1 MHGRRC
7 RDMQGKASRALEL
20 QNNRHQWRRF
30 ALSSEERRD
39 NRRVGVKNNLPL
51 QDAYLQA
58 IKRENAPVTIYL
70 RNGFQLR
77 GHVRGFDNFTIILE
91 YDNKPHLV
99 YKHAVSTVSPQTA
112 VQFSSTEI
120 GTPRAAVAEN
130 QEVAA
135 HDGAVRSPV
144 AQ

>member
-1 MHGRRC
+1 
-7 RDMQGKASRALEL
+7 
-20 QNNRHQWRRF
+20 
-30 ALSSEERRD
+30 
-39 NRRVGVKNNLPL
+39 VKNNLPL
-51 QDAYLQA
+51 QDAYLLA

-99 YKHAVSTVSPQTA
+99 YKHAVSTVSPQA
-112 VQFSSTEI
+112 PVQFSGSEI
-120 GTPRAAVAEN
+120 GVGSRQAIPADGEPALAV
-130 QEVAA
+130 
-135 HDGAVRSPV
+135 DGAVKAPV

>member
-1 MHGRRC
+1 
-7 RDMQGKASRALEL
+7 
-20 QNNRHQWRRF
+20 
-30 ALSSEERRD
+30 
-39 NRRVGVKNNLPL
+39 VKNNLPL

-99 YKHAVSTVSPQTA
+99 YKHAVSTVSPQTP
-112 VQFSSTEI
+112 VQFSGAEI
-120 GTPRAAVAEN
+120 GAVRPNAAVAADGH
-130 QEVAA
+130 EVAA
-135 HDGAVRSPV
+135 TDGVVRTSV
-144 AQ
+144 AP

>member
-1 MHGRRC
+1 M
-7 RDMQGKASRALEL
+7 
-20 QNNRHQWRRF
+20 
-30 ALSSEERRD
+30 
-39 NRRVGVKNNLPL
+39 KNNLPL
-51 QDAYLQA
+51 QDAYLLA

-99 YKHAVSTVSPQTA
+99 YKHAVSTVSPQA
-112 VQFSSTEI
+112 PVQFSGSEN
-120 GTPRAAVAEN
+120 GGGSRQTPADAEPAIAV
-130 QEVAA
+130 
-135 HDGAVRSPV
+135 DGQLKTPV

>member
-1 MHGRRC
+1 V
-7 RDMQGKASRALEL
+7 
-20 QNNRHQWRRF
+20 N
-30 ALSSEERRD
+30 SSETATTSGGCRYATAARD
-39 NRRVGVKNNLPL
+39 IGELGVKNNLPL
-51 QDAYLQA
+51 QDAYLLA

-99 YKHAVSTVSPQTA
+99 YKHAVSTVSPQSP
-112 VQFSSTEI
+112 VQFSGSEI
-120 GTPRAAVAEN
+120 GGPARQAAPVDAEPAIS
-130 QEVAA
+130 V
-135 HDGAVRSPV
+135 DGAVKTPV

>member
-1 MHGRRC
+1 VNIWSLPATVGFSHGATPRE
-7 RDMQGKASRALEL
+7 ALEK
-20 QNNRHQWRRF
+20 N
-30 ALSSEERRD
+30 
-39 NRRVGVKNNLPL
+39 GVKNNLPL
-51 QDAYLQA
+51 QDAYLLA

-99 YKHAVSTVSPQTA
+99 YKHAVSTVSPQSA
-112 VQFSSTEI
+112 VQFSGAEI
-120 GTPRAAVAEN
+120 GVGARPAAATEAEPALVA
-130 QEVAA
+130 
-135 HDGAVRSPV
+135 DGAVKTPV

>member
-1 MHGRRC
+1 M
-7 RDMQGKASRALEL
+7 
-20 QNNRHQWRRF
+20 
-30 ALSSEERRD
+30 
-39 NRRVGVKNNLPL
+39 GVKNNLPL

-112 VQFSSTEI
+112 VQFSSSDIGSSNNSRPAVNPTPETEAPVLVDTASR
-120 GTPRAAVAEN
+120 GS
-130 QEVAA
+130 
-135 HDGAVRSPV
+135 GA
-144 AQ
+144 

>member
-1 MHGRRC
+1 M
-7 RDMQGKASRALEL
+7 
-20 QNNRHQWRRF
+20 
-30 ALSSEERRD
+30 
-39 NRRVGVKNNLPL
+39 KNNVPL
-51 QDAYLQA
+51 QDAYLLA
-58 IKRENAPVTIYL
+58 IKRENAAVTIYL

-99 YKHAVSTVSPQTA
+99 YKHAVSTVSPQSP
-112 VQFSSTEI
+112 VQFSGSEI
-120 GTPRAAVAEN
+120 ATPRAGTVEN
-130 QEVAA
+130 QDTVA

>member
-1 MHGRRC
+1 MPSAARENGE
-7 RDMQGKASRALEL
+7 D
-20 QNNRHQWRRF
+20 
-30 ALSSEERRD
+30 
-39 NRRVGVKNNLPL
+39 GVKNNLPL

-99 YKHAVSTVSPQTA
+99 YKHAVSTVSPQTP
-112 VQFSSTEI
+112 VQFSGSEI
-120 GTPRAAVAEN
+120 GGIVRQVAPAEPEPAAVGDG
-130 QEVAA
+130 VAKT
-135 HDGAVRSPV
+135 PV

>member
-1 MHGRRC
+1 MNRC
-7 RDMQGKASRALEL
+7 ATATTSGGSRIATRARDIGE
-20 QNNRHQWRRF
+20 
-30 ALSSEERRD
+30 D
-39 NRRVGVKNNLPL
+39 GVKNNLPL
-51 QDAYLQA
+51 QDAYLLA

-99 YKHAVSTVSPQTA
+99 YKHAVSTVSPQA
-112 VQFSSTEI
+112 PVQFSGAEI
-120 GTPRAAVAEN
+120 GVGSRQSASTDSEPAIAV
-130 QEVAA
+130 
-135 HDGAVRSPV
+135 DGPVKTPV